1 MAIGTAPRRPA
12 KAENV
17 FSGAWKG
24 ERYRVIKVINSRLTI
39 VIRKTTRAYH
49 LRGQISWGKTTSP
62 RQISKISSEA
72 LLMIVNSETMRQSI
86 LLELPITQPIT

>member
-1 MAIGTAPRRPA
+1 MAMGTAPRKPA

-39 VIRKTTRAYH
+39 VIRNTTKAYH
-49 LRGQISWGKTTSP
+49 LRGQMSWGKTTRP
-62 RQISKISSEA
+62 RQISRISSEA
-72 LLMIVNSETMRQSI
+72 RLMIVNSETTMQSI